1 MWIVHGFQNQENF
14 SHFAHPYV
22 ASQVAEWCA
31 KWPNQ
36 PKMRFVF
43 EARLNMGTP
52 KVKVYIGRK
61 DGSWLRIEGS
71 KHVVLRGFRHG
82 EWGFEAPNM
91 GDISRWMIWP
101 FRQHV
106 SSGSVVTWQ
115 LFLIWNPPAR
125 IYTAPRRVI
134 GIMGI
139 MGDGGFL
146 AIINHPPVITIFMGG
161 ISGINLLLF

>member
-1 MWIVHGFQNQENF
+1 MRSCGYSMVSAISPIPTVL
-14 SHFAHPYV
+14 

-43 EARLNMGTP
+43 EARLKMGTP
-52 KVKVYIGRK
+52 TVKVYIGRK

-71 KHVVLRGFRHG
+71 KHVVLCGFRHG

-101 FRQHV
+101 FRQLV
-106 SSGSVVTWQ
+106 SSGSVWWHARCFFICSPCQDLHGTSARGSWGMVTNI
-115 LFLIWNPPAR
+115 LVTMER
-125 IYTAPRRVI
+125 S
-134 GIMGI
+134 
-139 MGDGGFL
+139 
-146 AIINHPPVITIFMGG
+146 TILNG
-161 ISGINLLLF
+161 